1 MNTPNRWQST
11 APANPHQPQP
21 TTTLCLVVMMALT
34 STIILI
40 QIQAAI
46 HASTR
51 DLLLVLAAGL
61 LSLAEKNMPDQP
73 ES

>member
-11 APANPHQPQP
+11 ADPSPHQPRP
-21 TTTLCLVVMMALT
+21 ANSLSLIVMMALS

-46 HASTR
+46 QASTR
-51 DLLLVLAAGL
+51 DLLLVIAAGL
-61 LSLAEKNMPDQP
+61 LALAEKNMPERPQP
-73 ES
+73 